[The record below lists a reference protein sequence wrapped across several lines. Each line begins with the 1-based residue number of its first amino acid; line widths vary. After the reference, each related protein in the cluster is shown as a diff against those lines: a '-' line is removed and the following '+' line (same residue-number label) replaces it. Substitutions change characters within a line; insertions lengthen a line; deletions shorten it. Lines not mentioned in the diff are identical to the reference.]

1 MYAMLG
7 TRPDLAFAVS
17 IVSRF
22 TSNPTESYIKAV
34 KRIFRYIQ
42 GTLEIGLVFRGTIQP
57 LAGYTDSD

>member
-1 MYAMLG
+1 MYAILG
-7 TRPDLAFAVS
+7 TRPDLAFTVS

-22 TSNPTESYIKAV
+22 TSNPTESHIKAV